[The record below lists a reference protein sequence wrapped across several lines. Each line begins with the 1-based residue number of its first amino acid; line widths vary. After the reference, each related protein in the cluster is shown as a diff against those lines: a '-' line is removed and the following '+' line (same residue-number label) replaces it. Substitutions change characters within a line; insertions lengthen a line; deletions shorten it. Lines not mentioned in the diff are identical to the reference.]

1 MAAVHPALIRG
12 KTWVSSGVLY
22 MAEPFPVTTETVTA
36 MAAQL
41 LGMSLKPSDTAAT
54 AGVLNSL
61 VADMQAL
68 RKLPLGDDEPATT
81 YAAVEGQP

>member
-1 MAAVHPALIRG
+1 
-12 KTWVSSGVLY
+12 
-22 MAEPFPVTTETVTA
+22 MAETQPVTTETVSA

-41 LGMSLKPSDTAAT
+41 LGLPLSAANAGAT
-54 AGVLNSL
+54 AGLLNAL
-61 VADMQAL
+61 AADMQAL

>member
-1 MAAVHPALIRG
+1 MP
-12 KTWVSSGVLY
+12 
-22 MAEPFPVTTETVTA
+22 EPLPVTAETVTA

-41 LGMSLKPSDTAAT
+41 LGIPLKPGDAAAT
-54 AGVLNSL
+54 AGVLDSL
-61 VADMQAL
+61 VVDMQAL